1 MAYKQDGYTVTRNVC
16 PRNCYDACGMLAY
29 VRNGKLEKLSGD
41 PAHGYTAG
49 KLCAK
54 GYSYIRR
61 VYSPER
67 IRHPMRQIGR
77 GTGRWERL
85 TWEQAVDIISDKILA
100 LKSQYGSTLPI
111 CLNKYSGN
119 FGILHYAVEGMFNS
133 LGPTT
138 QAIGSPCWSAGLDAQ
153 HYDMGKNA
161 NSDPAEIEKA
171 QVIILWGVNPAWT
184 AIHSLPYIYRARQ
197 RGAQVIVIDPIFT
210 ETAKK
215 ADCYIQI
222 KPGEDGA
229 LAVAL
234 AKRIVEK
241 GYADREFLAN
251 HTEGWQEYLTYLETA
266 DMTFLT
272 EQSGQTEQVI
282 DWLAEKIGAVK
293 PVFFWAGFGLQ
304 RHVNGGQNLRAINA
318 LGAIAGCLGVSGGGV
333 HYAQQ
338 LTWGFN
344 FRFLE
349 SPAGNRQISINRFA
363 EELATL
369 QDPPV
374 KLLWV
379 ACRNLITQDANR
391 ALLLKQL
398 GNIDFIVTVEH
409 FLTPTAKCSDIVLPA
424 TTHFEELDIVPS
436 YWHHWI
442 ALNEPAIAPWFDAR
456 SDLEIAQMLAT
467 ALNKKSPGSSSFP
480 ADKTPAEL
488 LDREF
493 SEDFYRILGIRH
505 WSDLIH
511 GPKRAHIPSVAW
523 EDRAFCTSSGKFEFL
538 SGKALANNK
547 TALPVH
553 TSGARPC
560 EQYPFWLITS
570 HAQHSLNSQFDIP
583 DWLYKNKHD
592 PVVYIH
598 PDAARQRGIR
608 SGQRVRVYNAYGA
621 VLPVAFVTPDISP
634 DTLVCYQG
642 SQSGR
647 LFLNQLNPGLLSDMG
662 EVCTGVKGLAFYDVF
677 VNIEAAVDGI

>member
-16 PRNCYDACGMLAY
+16 PRNCYDTCGMLAY
-29 VRNGKLEKLSGD
+29 VKNGKLDRISGD
-41 PAHGYTAG
+41 PVHGYTAG

-67 IRHPMRQIGR
+67 LRHPMRQIGR

-85 TWEQAVDIISDKILA
+85 TWEQAADIISDKILA
-100 LKSQYGSTLPI
+100 LKLQYGSTLPI

-153 HYDMGKNA
+153 HYDMGQNV

-171 QVIILWGVNPAWT
+171 QVIVLWGVNPAWT

-197 RGAQVIVIDPIFT
+197 KGARVIVIDPVYT

-215 ADCYIQI
+215 ADCYVQI

-251 HTEGWQEYLTYLETA
+251 WTVGWQEYLAYLDTMDA
-266 DMTFLT
+266 AFLA

-282 DWLAEKIGAVK
+282 DWLAEAIGANK
-293 PVFFWAGFGLQ
+293 AVFFWVGFGLQ

-344 FRFLE
+344 FRFLD
-349 SPAGNRQISINRFA
+349 SPPGTRQISINRFA
-363 EELATL
+363 EELAML
-369 QDPPV
+369 KEPPV
-374 KLLWV
+374 QFLWV

-391 ALLLKQL
+391 TMLLQELDK
-398 GNIDFIVTVEH
+398 IEFIVTVEH
-409 FLTPTAKCSDIVLPA
+409 FLTTTASQSDIVLPA
-424 TTHFEELDIVPS
+424 TTHFEEFDIVPS

-456 SDLEIAQMLAT
+456 SDLEIAQLLAA
-467 ALNKKSPGSSSFP
+467 ALNKKCPGSSNFP
-480 ADKTPAEL
+480 VDKTPAEL
-488 LDREF
+488 LDGEF
-493 SEDFYRILGIRH
+493 NEEFYRMLGIAH
-505 WSDLIH
+505 WTELLQ
-511 GPKRAHIPSVAW
+511 GPKRANISPVAW
-523 EDRAFCTSSGKFEFL
+523 ADRVFRTASGKFEFL
-538 SGKALANNK
+538 SGKAVANKK
-547 TALPVH
+547 TALPTH
-553 TSGARPC
+553 QSGVRPC
-560 EQYPFWLITS
+560 EQYPFWLITA

-583 DWLYKNKHD
+583 DWLYKKGMD

-598 PDAARQRGIR
+598 PDAAGQRGIR
-608 SGQRVRVYNAYGA
+608 SGQRVRVYNSYGA
-621 VLPVAFVTPDISP
+621 VLLIALITPDTPS

-642 SQSGR
+642 AQSGR
-647 LFLNQLNPGLLSDMG
+647 LFLNELNPGLLADMG
-662 EVCTGVKGLAFYDVF
+662 EICTGVKGLAFYDVF
-677 VNIEAAVDGI
+677 VNIEPC